1 MPEWLTT
8 LGFAMGSA
16 WLSGINLYAT
26 VATLG
31 LLQRFHWVALPGQM
45 DVLSNGWVIGVAA
58 ALFAV
63 EFVAD
68 KIPVVDS
75 AWDMV
80 HTFIRIPAGA
90 VLAFGAFGGEDPTI
104 RMIAMLLGGSVALTS
119 HGAKAAVRLA
129 ANTSPEP
136 FSNIALSLV
145 EDVFAIGASF
155 LLAWFPVL
163 LLAMVVI
170 FVVAAAWVAPKILR
184 GLRSLFAPTHLRK
197 TASLT
202 HNR

>member
-1 MPEWLTT
+1 
-8 LGFAMGSA
+8 MGSA

-31 LLQRFHWVALPGQM
+31 LLQRFHLATLPGQL
-45 DVLSNGWVIGVAA
+45 DFLSNWWVIGVAG
-58 ALFAV
+58 ALYAV

-80 HTFIRIPAGA
+80 HTFIRVPAGA
-90 VLAFGAFGGEDPTI
+90 VLAFQAFGNADPTV

-119 HGAKAAVRLA
+119 HGAKAAVRAA

-136 FSNIALSLV
+136 FSNIALSLM
-145 EDVFAIGASF
+145 EDVFAIGSS
-155 LLAWFPVL
+155 LVLAWFPVIL
-163 LLAMVVI
+163 LVAVVVFLA
-170 FVVAAAWVAPKILR
+170 VAAWLAPKIFRALR
-184 GLRSLFAPTHLRK
+184 TLFSTSPEQTVAK
-197 TASLT
+197 TPSLT